1 MGSQLIASQS
11 IVLPFSPIHG
21 HNGNTMKIAN
31 HGDGTGNFGASRIRV
46 VGQFYWNTFVKNSA
60 LRAKLTA
67 ITNLLDATN
76 QDIVLLAHKA
86 VQSPKKMGKPIV
98 TYDRPFA
105 VIEATESESA
115 KFLIYSGIRA
125 DSVLVCSCDPGH
137 HLELLHRALSSVN
150 IPVSSYLRSLEESWI
165 PKNEK
170 ERQSLM
176 QRQSYELPIQSIAH
190 MDNPISR
197 EFIKQLCL
205 VRDTFLNTTCFQNGM
220 FHLSSIRAQ
229 SIIQQVYPKVGAN
242 MPVCYN
248 FWLLQSGFASSYSQ
262 GEAVKI
268 DNELLQVRYDEIVEQ
283 EAREKEILEQQA
295 LEQEALQQEALV
307 AELDEP
313 VEMVQMCIEE
323 ESATMPPLPTATDT
337 VAGATKMNTNPQ
349 QTPAALLLGTL
360 MAAQNVD
367 KERKPLIDKLQTIE
381 ANIQSLQIDIGL
393 SADQKAIAKQA
404 VDELEAQL
412 QLARNNLNEIDGSLI
427 RMEGNK
433 STFLQEKSDLEI
445 QIQALKN
452 PELSP
457 EQRKM
462 AETLMIQLQ
471 VLLAV

>member
-1 MGSQLIASQS
+1 MGSQLIAAQS
-11 IVLPFSPIHG
+11 IVLPFLPIHG

-86 VQSPKKMGKPIV
+86 VQSPKKGGKLLV

-105 VIEATESESA
+105 VMEATESESA
-115 KFLIYSGIRA
+115 KFLIYSGTRA
-125 DSVLVCSCDPGH
+125 DSVLVCSCDPG

-150 IPVSSYLRSLEESWI
+150 IPASSYLRSLEESWI
-165 PKNEK
+165 PETEK
-170 ERQSLM
+170 ERQEIM
-176 QRQSYELPIQSIAH
+176 KRKPYELPVESIAH
-190 MDNPISR
+190 IDNPISR

-205 VRDTFLNTTCFQNGM
+205 VRDASNATCFQNGVLHM
-220 FHLSSIRAQ
+220 SSVRIKALMKE
-229 SIIQQVYPKVGAN
+229 VYPKVGEN

-248 FWLLQSGFASSYSQ
+248 FWLLQPGLASSYSN
-262 GEAVKI
+262 GDAVKI

-307 AELDEP
+307 AELDDP
-313 VEMVQMCIEE
+313 VEIYVEQ
-323 ESATMPPLPTATDT
+323 ESATMPPPQIATV

-349 QTPAALLLGTL
+349 QTPAALLLATL
-360 MAAQNVD
+360 MAAQNID
-367 KERKPLIDKLQTIE
+367 KERKPLMDKLQTIE

-462 AETLMIQLQ
+462 AETLTRQLQ

>member
-1 MGSQLIASQS
+1 MGSQLIAAQS
-11 IVLPFSPIHG
+11 IVLPFLPIHG

-86 VQSPKKMGKPIV
+86 VQSPKKGGKLLV

-105 VIEATESESA
+105 VMEATESESA
-115 KFLIYSGIRA
+115 KFLIYSGTRA
-125 DSVLVCSCDPGH
+125 DSVLVCSCDPG

-150 IPVSSYLRSLEESWI
+150 IPASSYLRSLEESWI
-165 PKNEK
+165 PETEK
-170 ERQSLM
+170 ERQEIM
-176 QRQSYELPIQSIAH
+176 KRKPYELPVESIAH
-190 MDNPISR
+190 IDNPISR

-205 VRDTFLNTTCFQNGM
+205 VRDASNATCFQNGVLHM
-220 FHLSSIRAQ
+220 SSVRIKAL
-229 SIIQQVYPKVGAN
+229 IKEVYPKVGEN
-242 MPVCYN
+242 MSVCYN
-248 FWLLQSGFASSYSQ
+248 FWLLQSGFASSYSN
-262 GEAVKI
+262 GDAVKI

-283 EAREKEILEQQA
+283 EAREKETLEQQA

-307 AELDEP
+307 AELDDP
-313 VEMVQMCIEE
+313 VEMYVEE
-323 ESATMPPLPTATDT
+323 ESATMPPLPIATDT
-337 VAGATKMNTNPQ
+337 VAGATKMTTNTQ

-360 MAAQNVD
+360 MAAQNID
-367 KERKPLIDKLQTIE
+367 KERKPLMDKLQTIE

-433 STFLQEKSDLEI
+433 SKFLQEKSDLEI

-462 AETLMIQLQ
+462 AETLTRQLQ